1 MNNKY
6 NAFRSYNFTPYMVGG
21 FIIAT
26 LSSVIEYFIR
36 INTNDPQQFIPLFI
50 RSHLATIF
58 LAISVAVFEKH
69 FKKIAAQRTFLF
81 LVLIRSISLMLII
94 SFWLFVMNGIWIG
107 YHDQKAFWEGIIQ
120 YWSDNIYIINL
131 VSIFIVLTILIGIS
145 QITYLFR
152 KGEFFNFIIG
162 RYHRPKEIER
172 IFCFIDLTAS
182 TTIAEKL
189 EHYQFGNFLKDY
201 YADIT
206 LALKQT
212 KAEIYLYVGD
222 EIILSWT
229 YKNALKDNNMLRCFF
244 LMRDIIQQ
252 LKPKYLDRYGFIPE
266 FKSGMHGG
274 KVIVTWV
281 GELKK
286 EIVYLGDVL
295 NTTSRIQEDCKR
307 LDKDFLISKDILD
320 HIKDLDG
327 FEATFVEET
336 IPRGKEK
343 AIKLFSIKRIKQK
356 TS

>member
-1 MNNKY
+1 MNNKFS
-6 NAFRSYNFTPYMVGG
+6 AFRSYNFTPYIVGG
-21 FIIAT
+21 IIIAA
-26 LSSVIEYFIR
+26 LFSVIEYFIR
-36 INTNDPQQFIPLFI
+36 INTDDPQQYIPLFT
-50 RSHLATIF
+50 RSQLATFF
-58 LAISVAVFEKH
+58 LAISVAVFEKY
-69 FKKIAAQRTFLF
+69 FKKIAAQKTFLF
-81 LVLIRSISLMLII
+81 LVLVRSISFTLII
-94 SFWLFVMNGIWIG
+94 SFWLFVMNGIWSI
-107 YHDQKAFWEGIIQ
+107 YNDQTPFWEGIIR
-120 YWSDNIYIINL
+120 YWSDKIYIINL
-131 VSIFIVLTILIGIS
+131 VSIFIVLIILIGIA

-152 KGEFFNFIIG
+152 KGEIFNFIIG

-189 EHYQFGNFLKDY
+189 EHHQFGNFLKDY

-206 LALKQT
+206 QALKQT

-229 YKNALKDNNMLRCFF
+229 YKNALRDNNLLNCFF
-244 LMRDIIQQ
+244 LMKDIIQD
-252 LKPKYLDRYGFIPE
+252 LKPKYLDKYGFIPE
-266 FKSGMHGG
+266 FKAGMHGG

-307 LDKDFLISKDILD
+307 LNKDFLISKDILEN
-320 HIKDLDG
+320 IKDLKG
-327 FEATFVEET
+327 FEADFVEET

-343 AIKLFSIKRIKQK
+343 SIKLFSVKRIE
-356 TS
+356 